1 MRYKIYKYM
10 NIYYIMESELIEWKW
25 SNGEKMEKTPRIAKQ
40 YVPQVQTE
48 EVNQYVENN
57 PEDLAYQQSLLSEND
72 TWSLDGPQFINDI
85 KPLNKREDNY
95 NRMSERE
102 MFGQINQNPFLVTN
116 KYIDDLMVQDKFL
129 KPICTSM
136 EKEKNSDI

>member
-1 MRYKIYKYM
+1 
-10 NIYYIMESELIEWKW
+10 MESELIEWKW

>member
-1 MRYKIYKYM
+1 
-10 NIYYIMESELIEWKW
+10 MESKLIEWKW
-25 SNGEKMEKTPRIAKQ
+25 SDGEKMEKSPRIAKQ
-40 YVPQVQTE
+40 YLSQQQTQQP
-48 EVNQYVENN
+48 NQFVESSQ
-57 PEDLAYQQSLLSEND
+57 EDMAYQQSLLSEND

-85 KPLNKREDNY
+85 KPLNKREDTY

-102 MFGQINQNPFLVTN
+102 IFGQINQNPFLVTN